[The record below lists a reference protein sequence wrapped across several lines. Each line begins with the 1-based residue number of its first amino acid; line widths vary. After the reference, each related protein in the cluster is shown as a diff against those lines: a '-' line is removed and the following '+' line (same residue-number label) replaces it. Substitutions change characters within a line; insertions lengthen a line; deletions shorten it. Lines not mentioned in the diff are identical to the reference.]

1 MLKTDKFECLSTGLI
16 TYRWFKRPFSI
27 LCQWIFYCESAE
39 SATCCRSQQGEG
51 HSKGLL
57 WEYREVPLTALA
69 SVSPCHC
76 TQPRHIRHLSHHYPL
91 NTLGRAAAGLLLPLS
106 ATNGCGDGNK
116 YS

>member
-1 MLKTDKFECLSTGLI
+1 MDFTVKVPKVQLVVALNKEKAI
-16 TYRWFKRPFSI
+16 
-27 LCQWIFYCESAE
+27 
-39 SATCCRSQQGEG
+39 
-51 HSKGLL
+51 GLL